1 MADYE
6 GYLLLHDRGCTADP
20 LYFEL
25 EGGLLQ
31 YYSKKNGKWLGQFS
45 MTRHRVTARPVK
57 NPSSPNRFVVDF
69 CPVRSIHDTERSM
82 HQFKRMSIVLSA
94 STERVMQEWI
104 RAIYMWRRRNW
115 RESVVIA
122 DHDDE
127 FSVLR
132 MMMHMYHLE
141 LKITRDL
148 DLKIR
153 KIEMTP
159 ELNESERAMPE
170 LAKRMG
176 SILIT
181 PRTRAALSR
190 FGRWGYCSTGNTASK
205 TTAIL

>member
-82 HQFKRMSIVLSA
+82 HQFPAHVHRAERVDGARDAGVDPRDLHVA
-94 STERVMQEWI
+94 STQLAGIGCHR
-104 RAIYMWRRRNW
+104 RPRRRVQRASNDDAHVSP
-115 RESVVIA
+115 RA
-122 DHDDE
+122 QDH
-127 FSVLR
+127 
-132 MMMHMYHLE
+132 
-141 LKITRDL
+141 
-148 DLKIR
+148 
-153 KIEMTP
+153 P
-159 ELNESERAMPE
+159 
-170 LAKRMG
+170 
-176 SILIT
+176 
-181 PRTRAALSR
+181 
-190 FGRWGYCSTGNTASK
+190 
-205 TTAIL
+205 